1 MFTVSG
7 QGVYKPHATDLVAS
21 GFLRSGIYRWGVPD
35 AKFIPKLDIRCLPL
49 AGSVTLSVAS
59 DGGAFHDFTTL
70 STVGVKERTFD
81 GLEDKVFEAEVKV
94 TLARSSGAT
103 TGPTLTRWMAR
114 AYAAPL
120 RSQIFSVPLIMHHR
134 LSVNGREYWQDVDRE
149 LGYLRDLVENP
160 RVVTYQENEETFAV
174 VVENVQMQIAHLV
187 TAHRANDFEGTA
199 IVVMRSV
206 R

>member
-1 MFTVSG
+1 
-7 QGVYKPHATDLVAS
+7 
-21 GFLRSGIYRWGVPD
+21 VPD

-59 DGGAFHDFTTL
+59 DDGGFEDFTVIDAPDIKEKTL
-70 STVGVKERTFD
+70 D

-94 TLARSSGAT
+94 TLARAAGAT

-120 RSQIFSVPLIMHHR
+120 RSQIFTVPLVMHHK
-134 LSVNGREYWQDVDRE
+134 LQVGGREYWQDVDLE
-149 LGYLRDLVENP
+149 LGYLRDLVNTP
-160 RVVTYQENEETFAV
+160 RVVTYQENEETFPV
-174 VVENVQMQIAHLV
+174 VVENVQFQARQLVNAHN
-187 TAHRANDFEGTA
+187 ANDFEGTA